1 MLKLM
6 VEKNDRVLVGDD
18 IMITVLSDGKR
29 PQLAIDAPRE
39 LKIIHVKD
47 DYERMF
53 LNRKA
58 REARES

>member
-6 VEKNDRVLVGDD
+6 VSDNDRILVGDE
-18 IMITVLSDGKR
+18 IMITVLHTGKR

-47 DYERMF
+47 DYEAMF
-53 LNRKA
+53 KNRKA

>member
-6 VEKNDRVLVGDD
+6 TEPKDKILIGDE
-18 IMITVLSDGKR
+18 IMITVLHNGKR

-47 DYERMF
+47 DIEAMF
-53 LNRKA
+53 KNRKA
-58 REARES
+58 REAQES